1 MTQNVG
7 NQKPKNGNEFIP
19 VDVTISVITRVVAP
33 WVSDFRKAEEIDRL
47 LDCYKKVYQDLDE
60 DEMKLIQHI
69 DRAFKRDATC
79 TPWISSSVISA
90 ALKEATGDKTI
101 NVRGVIFVD
110 PKLVGVYAEYRPT
123 GLEIYEYI
131 REGSILTSRML
142 INKRVE
148 GPIMTSIG
156 AKRQKGYGQV
166 RIDLFYSK

>member
-1 MTQNVG
+1 MTQNV
-7 NQKPKNGNEFIP
+7 NQKAKNGNEFIP
-19 VDVTISVITRVVAP
+19 VDVAISVITRVVAP
-33 WVSDFRKAEEIDRL
+33 WVSDFRKSEEIGRL
-47 LDCYKKVYQDLDE
+47 LNCYKKVYQDLDE
-60 DEMKLIQHI
+60 DEIKLLQHI

-90 ALKEATGDKTI
+90 ALKEATGDKTV
-101 NVRGVIFVD
+101 NVRGIILVD

-148 GPIMTSIG
+148 GPFTVTIG

-166 RIDLFYSK
+166 EIELSYK

>member
-1 MTQNVG
+1 MTQT
-7 NQKPKNGNEFIP
+7 NQKPKNGEFIP
-19 VDVTISVITRVVAP
+19 VDVSITVITRVVAP
-33 WVSDFRKAEEIDRL
+33 WISKFKKAEEIGRL
-47 LDCYKKVYQDLDE
+47 LDCYRKVYQDLNDDE
-60 DEMKLIQHI
+60 IKLIQHI
-69 DRAFKRDATC
+69 DRAFKRSAMC
-79 TPWISSSVISA
+79 MPWISASVISA
-90 ALKEATGDKTI
+90 AIKESTGDKTV

-148 GPIMTSIG
+148 GPITATIG

-166 RIDLFYSK
+166 RIDLFYNK